1 MPFAYVI
8 LALFSFSTGGP
19 WLGWTLFVLAVLS
32 AVAHARLPARV
43 KPSKV
48 VAGALFLTALVGLG
62 AAWYGLHLQVLG
74 VWLGGLALI
83 VGVDGVF
90 SFQSWRSWQGH
101 STSTSLR
108 AG

>member
-8 LALFSFSTGGP
+8 LALFNFSTGGP
-19 WLGWTLFVLAVLS
+19 WLGWTLLVLAGLS

-48 VAGALFLTALVGLG
+48 VAGALFLATLVGLG
-62 AAWYGLHLQVLG
+62 AVWYGLRLQVVA
-74 VWLGGLALI
+74 VWFGGLALI
-83 VGVDGVF
+83 VGVDGVK

>member
-1 MPFAYVI
+1 MPFAYVM
-8 LALFSFSTGGP
+8 LALFCFSRGDR
-19 WLGWTLFVLAVLS
+19 WLGWTLLVLAGLS

-48 VAGALFLTALVGLG
+48 VAGALFLTALIGLG
-62 AAWYGLHLQVLG
+62 VVWYGLHFQVLG

-83 VGVDGVF
+83 VGVDGVVNV
-90 SFQSWRSWQGH
+90 QSWRSWQGH
-101 STSTSLR
+101 STSMSLR